1 MNIELR
7 KYYERYIESYKSQS
21 QLARVVTEN
30 WFIDNMYCP
39 FCTSDN
45 ITDFPN
51 NYPVADFYCNSCKE
65 EFQLKSKKNGMGRV
79 ITDGEY
85 NKMIDAIYYGKT
97 PNFFFLNYTFDMA
110 YVNNLLIVPKE
121 FILPTCIKK
130 RKPLSKKAKRAGWT
144 GCNILLNAIP
154 DKGKIYAIRQK
165 KVIEKDK
172 VRNNIVSID
181 FIKKI
186 KNLES
191 RGWLSNKYISLY
203 SFCCQGKFVFI
214 AFEKKFCILKNC
226 IIINILIC

>member
-1 MNIELR
+1 
-7 KYYERYIESYKSQS
+7 
-21 QLARVVTEN
+21 
-30 WFIDNMYCP
+30 
-39 FCTSDN
+39 
-45 ITDFPN
+45 
-51 NYPVADFYCNSCKE
+51 
-65 EFQLKSKKNGMGRV
+65 MGRV

-181 FIKKI
+181 FIRKI